1 MPLFSR
7 KLFLIGLL
15 ILTPAALGEEKAEEG
30 AAAAPVPKETKEYVE
45 KSGRLNSLTNRIAEQ
60 QKKFHELVRQ
70 KSHTKSTPEK
80 QRIIQEMVTLTNE
93 MNKDVESFNRI
104 KSDLLLRYP
113 SKGEQ
118 LERRYKTQS
127 KRTME
132 QMEGAA
138 GLDELLTRTKRLI
151 DKKYEPF
158 LQEEEKEKQA
168 KPEVPAGQEEKPKRL
183 RLER

>member
-1 MPLFSR
+1 MRLFS
-7 KLFLIGLL
+7 LSLL
-15 ILTPAALGEEKAEEG
+15 ITLGLVLASVSAEEKAEEG
-30 AAAAPVPKETKEYVE
+30 AAAAPIPKETKEYVE
-45 KSGRLNSLTNRIAEQ
+45 KSGKLNSLTNRIAEQ

-70 KSHTKSTPEK
+70 KAHTKNTAEK

-93 MNKDVESFNRI
+93 MNKDVESFNRV
-104 KSDLLLRYP
+104 KSDLILRYP

-127 KRTME
+127 KRTVE

-138 GLDELLTRTKRLI
+138 GLDELLTRTKKLI
-151 DKKYEPF
+151 DKKYQLF
-158 LQEEEKEKQA
+158 LEEEEKEKQA
-168 KPEVPAGQEEKPKRL
+168 KPEIPAGQEEKPKRL